1 MPETCFYCGHSPA
14 TQPLK
19 TTDSFD
25 KSQCRSPF
33 SEVMC
38 DRCSSLMFGD
48 LAMGWYWNPNAKPE
62 PKWSNMWT
70 RSCSFLLKD
79 RDILHHDNYPQFGE
93 VFDPPETKG
102 RSGNWRLIKSLPTR
116 VQMRDWLTNPPEPP
130 FEICIAVSGQKHTLF
145 LSEAAHSRDY
155 FPVQL
160 ELEQVWVDRAEFI
173 EALETFEALMGLGF
187 VKDEIETGNYSTT
200 RIMPVMAQW
209 IRLENQIKRY
219 RGTGLMRLT
228 RHVAQRP
235 EQQESAVVVE
245 APPAIAPT
253 VAAETVEEK
262 QLSLWG

>member
-1 MPETCFYCGHSPA
+1 MPKTCFYCGFSPA
-14 TQPLK
+14 TNPLQS
-19 TTDSFD
+19 TDSFD

-33 SEVMC
+33 SKVMC

-70 RSCSFLLKD
+70 RSCSWLLKN
-79 RDILHHDNYPQFGE
+79 RDILHPDNCPQFGE
-93 VFDPPETKG
+93 VFDPPGVKG
-102 RSGNWRLIKSLPTR
+102 KNGNWRLIKSLPTR
-116 VQMRDWLTNPPEPP
+116 VQMREWLINPPEPP

-145 LSEAAHSRDY
+145 LSEAAQSRDY

-160 ELEQVWVDRAEFI
+160 ELEQVWVDRAELI
-173 EALETFEALMGLGF
+173 EALKTFESLMGIGF
-187 VKDEIETGNYSTT
+187 AKDEIETGNYSTT
-200 RIMPVMAQW
+200 RIMPVMAEW
-209 IRLENQIKRY
+209 LNLENQIKRY
-219 RGTGLMRLT
+219 RGSGLMRLM

-245 APPAIAPT
+245 PPLAIAPT
-253 VAAETVEEK
+253 AKAEAAGEK